1 MIKRFFW
8 NLYFLT
14 FLNGFLLATLFYF
27 KMEADYEKEVFQAIR
42 SDLDNKVSL
51 HDSQDSIVVK
61 VMHACHNLLNEREP
75 IFEGKSFDGFKA
87 GLLHPATIDLMTAD
101 GACASFSAVLARLLD
116 GYHYPVRIA
125 QMKAKGEFAKHNVV
139 EVETRHGW
147 AVLDA
152 LYDLYFIKPEHG
164 LASFA
169 DVKNNWNY
177 YLHQL
182 PAGYDT
188 AYHYEDVRYSNWTKV
203 PIIFPA
209 IKKILDLTLG
219 KPQADVISVRTYFLK
234 MYDICFNIT
243 LALFIIIFLLTA
255 LKLIQTKVFPQ
266 KNIPFTF
273 SNIYKYLRM
282 RFTNWRIR
290 GESQA

>member
-1 MIKRFFW
+1 MIRRFFW

-27 KMEADYEKEVFQAIR
+27 KMEAEYEKEVFQAIR
-42 SDLDNKVSL
+42 SDLDTKISL
-51 HDSQDSIVVK
+51 HDSQDSILVRI
-61 VMHACHNLLNEREP
+61 MHASHNLLNRREP
-75 IFEGKSFDGFKA
+75 IFEGKSLDGFKA
-87 GLLHPATIDLMTAD
+87 GLLHPATVDLMTAD
-101 GACASFSAVLARLLD
+101 GACASFSFVLARLLD

-152 LYDLYFIKPEHG
+152 LYDLYFIKPDHG

-169 DVKNNWNY
+169 DVENNWNY
-177 YLHQL
+177 YRHQL

-203 PIIFPA
+203 PVIFPA

-219 KPQADVISVRTYFLK
+219 KAQADTISVRTYFLK
-234 MYDICFNIT
+234 MYDISFDIT
-243 LALFIIIFLLTA
+243 LALFIIVFLLTG

-273 SNIYKYLRM
+273 SNICKYLHLRFTDWRM
-282 RFTNWRIR
+282 R
-290 GESQA
+290 GQSQT